1 MGELPT
7 SKTKQPPQAKSAAP
21 ALLPTLGL
29 FSTIMLVVGG
39 VIGSGIFR
47 KTGGMAAELGSPEL
61 LLLVWVLAGVIT
73 LFGALTNAE
82 IASLIPETGGQYVY
96 FQRMYGPF
104 FAFLYG
110 WAIFAIIQCGS
121 IAAVAYL
128 FAEYAGRLV
137 HLPELSPAL
146 AGWSFHLPF
155 IGDVTP
161 LAEIGTKGLAAA
173 LIILLTAVNYIGV
186 RFGGLVQN
194 IFTVAKLTAMALLVL
209 GAFLPSTG
217 GSAANFTT
225 PSATVHLSGLAL
237 FAAIAA
243 ALQGA
248 FWAYDGWNKLT
259 FIAGEV
265 KQPQRNIPLALLWGM
280 LTVTAIYVLIN
291 VAYLHVLPVDEL
303 AKSKKFFVF
312 DVAEKIFAG
321 GGNWIAALVMLS
333 TFGTT
338 NAIIMASARVYFS
351 MARMNVFPRFIGNVH
366 PRFHTPGASLV
377 VQGIWSVALLF
388 SGTFDTLTD
397 TLIFVTWIFYAAGAY
412 GVFVMRRKIPLTRPA
427 DTLSPSG
434 GERDGVRGRTYRVPG
449 YPIVPWLFILF
460 ALTFLGFTV
469 YNDFVTYREAVAAGK
484 PALINSVFGVALVL
498 VGTPVYFFH
507 RRRNN
512 A

>member
-1 MGELPT
+1 M
-7 SKTKQPPQAKSAAP
+7 
-21 ALLPTLGL
+21 
-29 FSTIMLVVGG
+29 MLVIGG

-61 LLLVWVLAGVIT
+61 LLFVWILAGVIT

-82 IASLIPETGGQYVY
+82 IASLIPETGGQYIY

-137 HLPELSPAL
+137 PLPELSTAT
-146 AGWSFHLPF
+146 AAWSFHLPF
-155 IGDVTP
+155 IGTVTP

-173 LIILLTAVNYIGV
+173 LIILLTAVNYVGV

-194 IFTVAKLTAMALLVL
+194 IFTIAKVAAMFLLVL
-209 GAFLPSTG
+209 GAFLPTTG
-217 GSAANFTT
+217 GSTANFTT
-225 PSATVHLSGLAL
+225 PSATVHLCGLAL

-259 FIAGEV
+259 YIAGEV
-265 KQPQRNIPLALLWGM
+265 KAPQRNIPRALLWG
-280 LTVTAIYVLIN
+280 LVTVTAIYVLMN
-291 VAYLHVLPVDEL
+291 VAYVYVLPVDEL
-303 AKSKKFFVF
+303 AKAKKFFAF
-312 DVAEKIFAG
+312 EVAEKILPG

-338 NAIIMASARVYFS
+338 NAIIMATARVYFS
-351 MARMNVFPRFIGNVH
+351 MARMNVFPRFIGTVH
-366 PRFHTPGASLV
+366 PRFHTPGASLL
-377 VQGIWSVALLF
+377 VQGAWSVALLF

-412 GVFVMRRKIPLTRPA
+412 GVFVMRRKLPA
-427 DTLSPSG
+427 AP
-434 GERDGVRGRTYRVPG
+434 RAYRVPG

-469 YNDFVTYREAVAAGK
+469 YNDIQTYREAVAAGQ
-484 PALINSVFGVALVL
+484 PALINSLFGVVLVL
-498 VGTPVYFFH
+498 IGAPIYFYYQ
-507 RRRNN
+507 RRGKPI
-512 A
+512 

>member
-1 MGELPT
+1 MSQKT
-7 SKTKQPPQAKSAAP
+7 SSPPQQKSFGS
-21 ALLPTLGL
+21 LIPTLGL

-47 KTGGMAAELGSPEL
+47 KTGVMAGNLGSPEL
-61 LLLVWVLAGVIT
+61 IMLVWVLAGIIT
-73 LFGALTNAE
+73 LLGALTNAE
-82 IASLIPETGGQYVY
+82 IASLIPETGGQYIY
-96 FQRMYGPF
+96 FERMYGPF

-128 FAEYAGRLV
+128 FAEYAGRLI
-137 HLPELSPAL
+137 HLPELSA
-146 AGWSFHLPF
+146 ATAMWSFHLPF

-173 LIILLTAVNYIGV
+173 LVILLTAVNYIGV

-194 IFTVAKLTAMALLVL
+194 IFTIAKLTAMLLLVI

-217 GSAANFTT
+217 GSVANFTT

-259 FIAGEV
+259 YIAGEV

-280 LTVTAIYVLIN
+280 LTVTAIYVLMN

-312 DVAEKIFAG
+312 DVAEKVFAG
-321 GGNWIAALVMLS
+321 GGNWIAMLVMVS

-338 NAIIMASARVYFS
+338 NAIIMATARVYFS

-366 PRFHTPGASLV
+366 PRFNTPGASLV
-377 VQGIWSVALLF
+377 VQGVWSVVLLF

-412 GVFVMRRKIPLTRPA
+412 GVFVMRRKIPITPA
-427 DTLSPSG
+427 LSPSD
-434 GERDGVRGRTYRVPG
+434 GERVAEGRVRGRTYRVPG
-449 YPIVPWLFILF
+449 YPIVPWIFIIF
-460 ALTFLGFTV
+460 AVTFLGFTV
-469 YNDFVTYREAVAAGK
+469 YNDVTAYRAAIAAGK
-484 PALINSVFGVALVL
+484 PALLNSFFGMALVL
-498 VGTPVYFFH
+498 VGTPIYFFYQ
-507 RRRNN
+507 RRS
-512 A
+512 

>member
-1 MGELPT
+1 MFGSVQMSQNPPP
-7 SKTKQPPQAKSAAP
+7 PPQKSFGG
-21 ALLPTLGL
+21 LIPTLGL
-29 FSTIMLVVGG
+29 FSTVMLVVGG

-47 KTGGMAAELGSPEL
+47 KAGVMAGQLGSPEL
-61 LLLVWVLAGVIT
+61 LLLVWVIAGIIT

-82 IASLIPETGGQYVY
+82 VASLIPETGGQYIY

-137 HLPELSPAL
+137 HLPELSA
-146 AGWSFHLPF
+146 ATAAWSFHLPF

-161 LAEIGTKGLAAA
+161 LAEIGTKGLAAV
-173 LIILLTAVNYIGV
+173 LIILLTAVNYVGV

-194 IFTVAKLTAMALLVL
+194 IFTVAKLTAMALLVI

-259 FIAGEV
+259 YIAGEV
-265 KQPQRNIPLALLWGM
+265 KQPQRNIPRALLWGM

-291 VAYLHVLPVDEL
+291 VAYLYVLPVDEL

-312 DVAEKIFAG
+312 DVAEKVFSG
-321 GGNWIAALVMLS
+321 GGKWIAALVMLS

-338 NAIIMASARVYFS
+338 NAIIMATARVYYS
-351 MARMNVFPRFIGNVH
+351 MACMNVFPRFIGNVH

-377 VQGIWSVALLF
+377 VQGLWSVLLLF

-412 GVFVMRRKIPLTRPA
+412 GVFVMRRKLPDAPRA
-427 DTLSPSG
+427 
-434 GERDGVRGRTYRVPG
+434 YKVPG
-449 YPIVPWLFILF
+449 YPIVPWIFILF
-460 ALTFLGFTV
+460 ALMFLGFTA
-469 YNDFVTYREAVAAGK
+469 YNDFTTYQAAIAAGR
-484 PALINSVFGVALVL
+484 PALLNSVFGVALVL
-498 VGTPVYFFH
+498 VGTPIYFFY
-507 RRRNN
+507 RKR
-512 A
+512 